1 MRKPATRIDQALT
14 MIVLLVLIVGCLL
27 VLQPFL
33 SALAWAVILCTTT
46 WPAYLWLRARL
57 APREWLAALIMVL
70 VIAITVLAPLV
81 IVGATIAENSE
92 RISDAVRGIID
103 RGPPDPPAWLKDVP
117 FGETAANYWTGL
129 ATDTARLAAAAK
141 QFFEPMRGFLIA
153 SGAAILNG
161 MLQLTLSIFI
171 AYFLFR
177 DGDAIVE
184 RWRAAAARIAGSRG
198 MRLSEV
204 ASLTVRGVV
213 VGFLGTALVQGILM
227 AVGLS
232 LAGFESAP
240 LLGVA
245 TFFLSPI
252 PVGPPLVWV
261 PAGLWLINEGQT
273 GWGIFVLLWGF
284 VVVSSV
290 DNIIKPLLISRGSD
304 LPFIIVLLGV
314 LGGAIAFGLIGVFL
328 GPVLLAVGYALLR
341 EWLADKTQPLP
352 APSQSEAIEPREG
365 RPARALR
372 EKPTAGEETF

>member
-1 MRKPATRIDQALT
+1 MRPATRIDQTLT

-46 WPAYLWLRARL
+46 WPAYVWLRARV

-70 VIAITVLAPLV
+70 AIAITVLAPLV

-92 RISDAVRGIID
+92 RISETVRGIID
-103 RGPPDPPAWLKDVP
+103 RGPPDPPAWLKGVP
-117 FGETAANYWTGL
+117 FGETAAEYWTGL
-129 ATDTARLAAAAK
+129 AHDTSRLAAAAT
-141 QFFEPMRGFLIA
+141 QFFEPTRKFLIA

-171 AYFLFR
+171 AYFFFR
-177 DGDAIVE
+177 DGDAMVE

-213 VGFLGTALVQGILM
+213 VGFLGTALAQGVLM

-232 LAGFESAP
+232 IAGFQSAP

-252 PVGPPLVWV
+252 PIGPPLIWI
-261 PAGLWLINEGQT
+261 PAGLWLLNEGQT

-290 DNIIKPLLISRGSD
+290 DNIIKPMLISRGSD
-304 LPFIIVLLGV
+304 LPFIVVLLGV

-328 GPVLLAVGYALLR
+328 GPVLLAVGFALIR
-341 EWLADKTQPLP
+341 EWSADEPQPLP
-352 APSQSEAIEPREG
+352 VAPSPSATIEV
-365 RPARALR
+365 
-372 EKPTAGEETF
+372 KQV

>member
-1 MRKPATRIDQALT
+1 MKPATRIDQTLT

-46 WPAYLWLRARL
+46 WPAYVWLRARL

-70 VIAITVLAPLV
+70 LIAITVLAPLV

-92 RISDAVRGIID
+92 RISETVRGMID
-103 RGPPDPPAWLKDVP
+103 RGPPDPPAWLKGIP
-117 FGETAANYWTGL
+117 FGETAAEYWTGL
-129 ATDTARLAAAAK
+129 AHDTSRLAAAAK
-141 QFFEPMRGFLIA
+141 QFFEPTQRFLIA
-153 SGAAILNG
+153 SGGAILNG

-171 AYFLFR
+171 AYFFFR
-177 DGDAIVE
+177 DGDAMVD

-213 VGFLGTALVQGILM
+213 VGFLGTALAQGVLM

-232 LAGFESAP
+232 IAGFQSAP

-252 PVGPPLVWV
+252 PIGPPLIWI
-261 PAGLWLINEGQT
+261 PAGLWLLNEGQT

-290 DNIIKPLLISRGSD
+290 DNIIKPMLISRGSD
-304 LPFIIVLLGV
+304 LPFIVVLLGV

-341 EWLADKTQPLP
+341 EWSADTAEPSLV
-352 APSQSEAIEPREG
+352 APSPSATIEAEQVESL
-365 RPARALR
+365 AR
-372 EKPTAGEETF
+372 KPTTEDSVRSRI